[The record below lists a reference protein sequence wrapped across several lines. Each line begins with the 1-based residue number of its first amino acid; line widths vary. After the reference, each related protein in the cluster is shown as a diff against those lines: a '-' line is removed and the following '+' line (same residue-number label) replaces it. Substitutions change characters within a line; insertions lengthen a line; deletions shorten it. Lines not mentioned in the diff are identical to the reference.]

1 MPASRLKTIKTI
13 AACALW
19 TGANS
24 VFAHDG
30 HGLSGPHGHAT
41 DAWGLMALGAMV
53 ALGIW
58 LSRGG
63 K

>member
-1 MPASRLKTIKTI
+1 MKRTISALLFTLAASS
-13 AACALW
+13 AAL
-19 TGANS
+19 
-24 VFAHDG
+24 AHGG

-41 DAWGLMALGAMV
+41 DVWGFVFVGALAV
-53 ALGIW
+53 LALW